1 MPKIG
6 TQFIFKSPK
15 ANFERDQYDTRSKM
29 KAVGKKEVDQGH
41 IAYCIETGLH
51 YVFNPNNEYSNETGY
66 WTEMTTSMVETG
78 DSAPNDTNKIWVDTS
93 GGVDDPYGEIDQLK
107 SKINKLEI
115 IVNQLAKLLTV
126 GIKAGD
132 STIGGRTM
140 LSNLYTPIIPTSS
153 VTEDDYYN
161 EESEYEKDSLCVYNG
176 VIYYA
181 LEDISSPAGPFDIN
195 KWTTE
200 SPDALEPYSSSLI
213 ATVPNLAV
221 KLDTSANFKKNYVN
235 LIDGELIFCTDTSAL
250 YIYRNGKFITIGS
263 SKTDD
268 SSKSN
273 TTITIDENNIMTILD
288 ESQDNIRIYNGK
300 LYIDNIGIINDNE
313 ILEITTI

>member
-15 ANFERDQYDTRSKM
+15 ANFERDQYDTRAKM

-41 IAYCIETGLH
+41 ISYCIETGLH
-51 YVFNPNNEYSNETGY
+51 YVFNPSNEYNNETGY
-66 WTEMTTSMVETG
+66 WAEMTTSMVETG

-107 SKINKLEI
+107 SKITKLEI
-115 IVNQLAKLLTV
+115 IVNQLTKLLTV

-140 LSNLYTPIIPTSS
+140 LSNLSTPIIPTSS
-153 VTEDDYYN
+153 ITEDDYYN

-181 LEDISSPAGPFDIN
+181 LEDISAPAGPFDID

-200 SPDALEPYSSSLI
+200 SPDALEPYSSNLI

-235 LIDGELIFCTDTSAL
+235 LIDGELIFCTDISSL
-250 YIYRNGKFITIGS
+250 YIYRNGKFIAIGS
-263 SKTDD
+263 SKTD
-268 SSKSN
+268 SGSKAN

-288 ESQDNIRIYNGK
+288 ESQDNVRIYNGK
-300 LYIDNIGIINDNE
+300 LYIDNIGTINNDE

>member
-140 LSNLYTPIIPTSS
+140 LSNLSTPIIPTSS

-235 LIDGELIFCTDTSAL
+235 LIDGELIFCTDISAL

>member
-6 TQFIFKSPK
+6 AQFIFKSPK

-140 LSNLYTPIIPTSS
+140 LSNLSTPIIPTSS

-235 LIDGELIFCTDTSAL
+235 LIDGELIFCTDISAL